1 MKRFSKIIGLTAS
14 VFALQA
20 CATYTDDTVAAATAP
35 ADVIGEGPALW
46 KVADADTT
54 IYLFG
59 TVHALPADV
68 EWKTPTVASALAS
81 SGSLVT
87 EIDMTPQVL
96 ASIGP
101 MMMGKAQ
108 LTGGQ
113 TLRGLMSDEQR
124 ATYEAGLAEV
134 GIPAAALDG
143 FEPWFAAVT
152 VTQVMMQKAGYTP
165 DSGVEKVLEEAVPT
179 GTDRVALETIEYG
192 IDIFD
197 GLPLDKQVEYLV
209 ASLEDLDEG
218 TAMLNQI
225 VAEWAEGDVDDLSAL
240 LMRSLAETP
249 DLAERLFYVR
259 NANWAEW
266 VDTRLDTPGTAF
278 MAVGAG
284 HLAGEKSVQDYLAAR
299 GIASQRIQ

>member
-1 MKRFSKIIGLTAS
+1 MKRFSKTIGAMAS

-20 CATYTDDTVAAATAP
+20 CATYTDDTATVATAP
-35 ADVIGEGPALW
+35 ADIVGEGPALW
-46 KVADADTT
+46 KVADEDTT
-54 IYLFG
+54 IYMFG

-68 EWKTPTVASALAS
+68 EWKTPTVAAALAE

-87 EIDMTPQVL
+87 EIDMTPEVL
-96 ASIGP
+96 ASVGP
-101 MMMGKAQ
+101 MMVGKAT

-113 TLRGLMSDEQR
+113 TLRGLMTDEQR
-124 ATYEAGLAEV
+124 ATYEAGLANL

-143 FEPWFAAVT
+143 FEPWFAAVN
-152 VTQVMMQKAGYTP
+152 VAQLMIQRAGYTP
-165 DSGVEKVLEEAVPT
+165 DSGVEKVLEESVPA

-209 ASLEDLDEG
+209 ASLEDSEQG

-225 VAEWAEGDVDDLSAL
+225 VAEWAEGDLDDLSDL
-240 LMRSLAETP
+240 LTRSLDDTP

-266 VDTRLDTPGTAF
+266 IDTRLDTPGTAF

-284 HLAGEKSVQDYLAAR
+284 HLAGSKSVQDYLAER
-299 GIASQRIQ
+299 GIAAQRIQ